1 MNAKL
6 LTGMGLTLAL
16 CACVTAPRP
25 NAALESA
32 RDAVRSA
39 EMDPNVAK
47 YAALDLD
54 VAQRDLAIA
63 DDAALHHN
71 DAAIAQ
77 PAYLAAQNAQLARM
91 HGAAKADD
99 ARVAAGQAERT
110 QIMLNARTREVR
122 NAKMATNLALDQRDL
137 AVGEAARSQGD
148 AARSHDEAIRSQ
160 GDAARSQ
167 EDAIR
172 SQGDAARS
180 QEQAALSQGDA
191 ARSHDEATR
200 SQGDAARSQEQAARS
215 QEQAALS
222 QGEAARSHDE
232 ATRSQGDAARSQEQS
247 ARSQEQAALSQGE
260 AARSHD
266 EATRSQGDAARSQ
279 GDAARSQEQSAR
291 LQAEVDQLK
300 ARPTPRG
307 LVMTLGDVLFNTG
320 RAELNPGANRK
331 LDQLAQF
338 LNEHKG
344 RRVQIDGFTDSVG
357 TDSYNDEL
365 SQRRANSVKS
375 ALLSR
380 GVDSSRIGTEG
391 YGKAY
396 PVANNIDS
404 GGRQLNRRVEVVIGG
419 ENGLGVS
426 PRG

>member
-16 CACVTAPRP
+16 CACVTTPRP

-54 VAQRDLAIA
+54 VAQKDLAIA

-77 PAYLAAQNAQLARM
+77 PAYLAAQNARLARM

-99 ARVAAGQAERT
+99 ARVAAGQAERN
-110 QIMLNARTREVR
+110 QIMLNARTREVH
-122 NAKMATNLALDQRDL
+122 NAKMATNLARDQRDQ
-137 AVGEAARSQGD
+137 AV
-148 AARSHDEAIRSQ
+148 
-160 GDAARSQ
+160 
-167 EDAIR
+167 
-172 SQGDAARS
+172 GDAARS
-180 QEQAALSQGDA
+180 QEQAALSRDEATRSQGDA
-191 ARSHDEATR
+191 ARSQQQAALSHDEAVRSQGDAALSRDEATR
-200 SQGDAARSQEQAARS
+200 SQGDAARSQEQAA
-215 QEQAALS
+215 LS
-222 QGEAARSHDE
+222 R
-232 ATRSQGDAARSQEQS
+232 
-247 ARSQEQAALSQGE
+247 
-260 AARSHD
+260 D

-279 GDAARSQEQSAR
+279 GDAARSQQQAALSHDEAVRSQGDAARSQQQAALSHDEAVRSQGDAALSQQQAAR

-338 LNEHKG
+338 LNEHKE

-357 TDSYNDEL
+357 TDSYNEEL